1 MNANMKNYSLK
12 LESAVSNSFRCQK
25 AANALDI
32 DTTEKSIHEFKV
44 DADIETE
51 FNIGLIVGA
60 SGSGKTTLA
69 KEIFGE
75 DCFKEH
81 LNLSEPVIEQFPK
94 EYDYDTCAR
103 LLGGVGLTSVPCW
116 IRPAYTLSNGQR
128 ARAEAS
134 IAMTTKEDVIVLD
147 EWTSVVDRTV
157 AKVMS
162 HCIQKHARKEKKTI
176 ILCACHYDIIEWLNP
191 DWIIDCNKETY
202 ENKRA
207 SSLKKKEKNNSLSTS
222 KKSAESR
229 GNILASII
237 I

>member
-1 MNANMKNYSLK
+1 MKNYSLI
-12 LESAVSNSFRCQK
+12 LESPVSNSFRCQK

-32 DTTEKSIHEFKV
+32 DTEKKSRHTFSV

-69 KEIFGE
+69 KEIFGD

-81 LNLSEPVIEQFPK
+81 LKLDMPVIEQFPK
-94 EYDYDTCAR
+94 ELDYDTCAR
-103 LLGGVGLTSVPCW
+103 LLGGSGLTSVPCW

-128 ARAEAS
+128 ARAEAA
-134 IAMTTKEDVIVLD
+134 IAMTNTDKVILID

-162 HCIQKHARKEKKTI
+162 HCIQKHARKENKTI

-191 DWIIDCNKETY
+191 DWIIDCNKQTY
-202 ENKRA
+202 ENRRTDK
-207 SSLKKKEKNNSLSTS
+207 LKKKGKSNSLSTS
-222 KKSAESR
+222 KKLDEKV